1 MKLSIALTIC
11 ITFVFFGC
19 NQTPN
24 SDKLN
29 TQNSIDSSLIYHISD
44 SLSTVLNNMISS
56 NPDSVILITNE
67 ILNDYPNTAKIL
79 YIRIA
84 AYFELKRYNECKS
97 DIERFIEIRPEDKYA
112 LIGMIDYLDCKI
124 NTDGDCGDSILG
136 NENVVTVTIDTNYN
150 NEIVVEE
157 NNEKQI
163 DSTILEFFTK

>member
-1 MKLSIALTIC
+1 
-11 ITFVFFGC
+11 
-19 NQTPN
+19 
-24 SDKLN
+24 
-29 TQNSIDSSLIYHISD
+29 
-44 SLSTVLNNMISS
+44 MISS

-84 AYFELKRYNECKS
+84 AYYELKRYNECNS